1 MVRFTRAKIGK
12 ILKPQIFSDS
22 ILFLIFAASM
32 TRTRS
37 KYPIRRV
44 IHDFF
49 IAPEEERGSG
59 MKERISGLRHYIDKI
74 KPSFVAGGNFAWLQS
89 TFEAFESFLFVP
101 DKTTPQGCHIRD
113 AVDLKR
119 TMITVIIALIPA
131 LLFGIWNVGYQHY
144 WTITEEVS
152 FWHII
157 GYGLSKALPIIIVSY
172 VTGLTIEFVFAQIR
186 RHQVNEGFLVTGML
200 IPMVLP
206 PDIPLWMVAL
216 ATAFAV
222 LIGKESFGGTGM
234 NFLNPALL
242 ARAFLFFAYPSAM
255 SGDKVW
261 IAGQPDAVTG
271 ATPLGVLAGG
281 GNDLPSLWSM
291 IWGGIPGCLGETSKI
306 AIALGAIVLLTTGI
320 ANWRI
325 IVSVFL
331 GGMGMG
337 LVFNAI
343 GYNAYMQLPFYYHL
357 LMGGFAFGAVFMAT
371 DPVTAPQTNAGKW
384 VYGLLIGI
392 FAVMLRVLNAAYAE
406 GMMLAILLMN
416 CFAPLID
423 HIVVAKNI
431 TMRKKRAQM
440 KTKTL

>member
-1 MVRFTRAKIGK
+1 
-12 ILKPQIFSDS
+12 
-22 ILFLIFAASM
+22 M
-32 TRTRS
+32 TRLRS
-37 KYPIRRV
+37 KYHIRR
-44 IHDFF
+44 IIRDFF
-49 IAPEEERGSG
+49 VAPEEERGSG
-59 MKERISGLRHYIDKI
+59 MKERLGGLQRYIEHV
-74 KPSFVAGGNFAWLQS
+74 KPDFVEGGRFAWLKS

-101 DKTTPQGCHIRD
+101 DKTARRGCHIRD

-119 TMITVIIALIPA
+119 TMITVVIALMPA

-144 WTITEEVS
+144 LATDEVVG
-152 FWHII
+152 FWPVV
-157 GYGLSKALPIIIVSY
+157 GYGLLTSLPVIVVSY
-172 VTGLTIEFVFAQIR
+172 VTGLAIEFVFAQIR

-222 LIGKESFGGTGM
+222 LVGKEAFGGTGM
-234 NFLNPALL
+234 NFINPALL

-255 SGDKVW
+255 SGDRVW

-271 ATPLGVLAGG
+271 ATPLSMLAEGG
-281 GNDLPSLWSM
+281 TDLPSVWSM
-291 IWGGIPGCLGETSKI
+291 LWGGIPGCLGETSKI
-306 AIALGAIVLLTTGI
+306 AIALGAILLLTTGV

-325 IVSVFL
+325 VVSVFL

-337 LVFNAI
+337 LVFNAV
-343 GYNAYMQLPFYYHL
+343 GNDAYMQLPFYYHL

-371 DPVTAPQTNAGKW
+371 DPVTAPQTNVGKW

-392 FAVMLRVLNAAYAE
+392 FAVVLRVVNQAYAE

-423 HIVVAKNI
+423 HVVIARNI
-431 TMRKKRAQM
+431 TMRQKRICTKA
-440 KTKTL
+440 KTHQL